1 MTNPEVV
8 EWLITAEGVAMNPDR
23 AHGFQCVDAIDQF
36 AQDLTGVHWTEC
48 VGGVNGANELL
59 DRVPDRFWIRIDNDE
74 SNPQQLPVM
83 GDWVVYGGDGIN
95 PYGHVA
101 AVLAATKYGP
111 KVLQQDGAYRT
122 KPMHTA
128 FLKWNQPGT
137 GNILGWLRLR
147 DNVIRDTGAAS
158 RI

>member
-8 EWLITAEGVAMNPDR
+8 EWLKTAEGVPMNPDR
-23 AHGFQCVDAIDQF
+23 SYGNQCVDVIDQF
-36 AQDLTGVHWTEC
+36 AQDLTGVHWSES
-48 VGGVNGANELL
+48 VGGVASAKQLL

-74 SNPQQLPVM
+74 SQPEQLPVM
-83 GDWVVYGGDGIN
+83 GDFVVYGGDSIN
-95 PYGHVA
+95 PDGHVA

-111 KVLQQDGAYRT
+111 KVLQQDGSRRT
-122 KPMHTA
+122 LPVHVA

-137 GNILGWLRLR
+137 GNVLGWLRLR
-147 DNVIRDTGAAS
+147 DSVIRDTGASA